1 MFHDFGKGTWRHKL
15 QLRKMHI
22 PLQFC
27 SYLLKTLNTQK
38 SQVINTLMRTE
49 LVCFGFFLL
58 QFYCND
64 LLLKF
69 CIKILRDPFQNL
81 FVVDF
86 DILQK
91 HCFFYVADSK
101 SRLNNRNLA
110 SQKKF
115 KDLSGVRNSIK
126 IKPWNSSL
134 DCPQHKHKNRKLFI
148 Q

>member
-1 MFHDFGKGTWRHKL
+1 METQIAAEKDAHTFTV
-15 QLRKMHI
+15 
-22 PLQFC
+22 
-27 SYLLKTLNTQK
+27 LLLFTENTQHTKK
-38 SQVINTLMRTE
+38 SGNKYFDENRAGL
-49 LVCFGFFLL
+49 FWFFLL

-64 LLLKF
+64 LLFKF